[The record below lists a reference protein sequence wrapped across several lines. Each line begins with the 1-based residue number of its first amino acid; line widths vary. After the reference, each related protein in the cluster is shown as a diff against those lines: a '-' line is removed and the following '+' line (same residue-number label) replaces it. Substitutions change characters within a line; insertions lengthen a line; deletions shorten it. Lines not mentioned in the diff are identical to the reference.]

1 MVKTR
6 VEESLGAN
14 PAEAAVNPADSVA
27 MGVQSARAPRFL
39 ETNRA
44 RGFRAL
50 VHRQYQLLFTAFCV
64 NQVGFWISHVSLQQL
79 MVDLTNNDPTMSGW
93 LFFFLFLPAFFF
105 APIAGVAADRFDR
118 KRIVLICYAMV
129 TTLAAALSYTTA
141 TGVITPTLLLTLAL
155 MMGTSFAFSGP
166 PNFAIAANAVPEDDL
181 PSAVSL
187 QSAANNLT
195 RVAGPLL
202 AAKLVATGALAVC
215 FGIYAAA
222 ASSAGALVS
231 RIKIAPYEPTNDGLG
246 ILGRMRS
253 GLEHARERKPAV
265 PALATVA
272 VMTLFGV
279 SHTALIP
286 VFTDEIL
293 GRRELFAYMV
303 AATGAGALVG
313 AIVTGYRTTTL
324 RTSARQFMAYGV
336 ALAVFART
344 EDWRVAMAAQVVIG
358 FFYFSVMTSLQT
370 IVQQVV
376 DDDKRGRVMSLFQ
389 VCWAGLVPF
398 GGLGMGAAGDF
409 FGIVPSIL
417 GCAVVCSA
425 YGVWLWFWQPAA
437 GSPDEQPRGA

>member
-1 MVKTR
+1 MVKTH

-14 PAEAAVNPADSVA
+14 PADAAINPADSVA
-27 MGVQSARAPRFL
+27 MGVQSADAPRFL
-39 ETNRA
+39 QSHRG

-50 VHRQYQLLFTAFCV
+50 AHRQYQLLFTAFCI
-64 NQVGFWISHVSLQQL
+64 NQTGFWISHVSLQQL
-79 MVDLTNNDPTMSGW
+79 MVDLTHNDPTTSGW

-118 KRIVLICYAMV
+118 KRIVLICYAAV
-129 TTLAAALSYTTA
+129 ALIAATLSWTTSL
-141 TGVITPTLLLTLAL
+141 GVISPALLMGLSFI
-155 MMGTSFAFSGP
+155 MGTAFAFSGP
-166 PNFAIAANAVPEDDL
+166 PNFAIAANAVPDDDL

-202 AAKLVATGALAVC
+202 AAKLVATGALASC
-215 FGIYAAA
+215 FGIYALA
-222 ASSAGALVS
+222 ASTAGTLVS
-231 RIKIAPYEPTNDGLG
+231 RIQLTTYEIVPDGLG
-246 ILGRMRS
+246 MLGRMKS
-253 GLEHARERKPAV
+253 GLNHAKERKPAV
-265 PALATVA
+265 PALCTVA

-279 SHTALIP
+279 SHMALVP
-286 VFTDEIL
+286 VFVDEIL
-293 GRRELFAYMV
+293 ERRELFAYMV
-303 AATGAGALVG
+303 AATGSGALVG

-324 RTSARQFMAYGV
+324 RTSAGQFVAYGI
-336 ALAVFART
+336 ALATFATT

-398 GGLGMGAAGDF
+398 GGLGMGAAADA
-409 FGIVPSIL
+409 FGVVPSL
-417 GCAVVCSA
+417 VG
-425 YGVWLWFWQPAA
+425 
-437 GSPDEQPRGA
+437 